1 MVYQNVWQ
9 GKHIKLGSV
18 LKNLEPGPVNTNC
31 GRGLVY
37 TKLGVWAGKY
47 ELGTGAAKYKMGAAV
62 PKYKLETGNQGC
74 DWWPEP
80 GDRGWT
86 TKTLKILP
94 ICFILSALLYL
105 KLSPYQQIY
114 HLNLYELLYS
124 PYKAVWGI
132 PKLILKAWTTSFTGL
147 KLISVFCF

>member
-1 MVYQNVWQ
+1 M
-9 GKHIKLGSV
+9 

-37 TKLGVWAGKY
+37 TKLRVWAGKY

-80 GDRGWT
+80 GDRG
-86 TKTLKILP
+86 
-94 ICFILSALLYL
+94 
-105 KLSPYQQIY
+105 
-114 HLNLYELLYS
+114 
-124 PYKAVWGI
+124 
-132 PKLILKAWTTSFTGL
+132 
-147 KLISVFCF
+147 